1 MQVIECIIQR
11 NIKNHRFDISLPEYC
26 ISLSFSREEDDKLE
40 RYVEELV
47 LQVLSFGF
55 AVHTLYHI
63 LRLSTDDL
71 IQEKEK
77 EVDVYPIVKAKKD
90 LQLGRW
96 NHSPKPYPFL
106 LS

>member
-1 MQVIECIIQR
+1 MDYSVKHQ
-11 NIKNHRFDISLPEYC
+11 NTPRFDISLPECC

-63 LRLSTDDL
+63 LKLSTDDL

-96 NHSPKPYPFL
+96 NHSSKPYPFL